1 MSADFS
7 PVLTES
13 IFQTIFEK
21 SPGSLLVRADVPVFT
36 IVAASD
42 DYLSITSA
50 TRENIVGKGFFE
62 MFPDDQD
69 RDNEFSARKIFTRVA
84 LTGEK
89 IVVPVYRY
97 DVFDLETK
105 IYVTHYWSCSN
116 APIYDAGNRLAYIL
130 NTVIDITAEVK
141 AKEAAI
147 ENENRLRLAAEAAS
161 FGTWEFDL
169 HSLSFIHSPYVAEI
183 FGHAAN
189 DALSLEQLKK
199 QVNAGDLENI
209 VRKSFWE
216 SLVTGKFLYEVRIC
230 WPDDALHWVKVQGV
244 VMTDDK
250 NSPLSLLGAIV
261 DTTESKRDEIRKS
274 DFIAMASLELKTPLT
289 SLKAYIQLLSKK
301 LAATD
306 DSFVT
311 NALTKANQQVN
322 RMTDLIHGFL
332 DLSKQEPAKLK
343 VKIQE
348 FDMVKLVEESIA
360 DALLVS
366 PQRMIEFESTGP
378 ITVAA
383 DRQKI
388 GQVIGN
394 FLSNAVKYSDK
405 EGKISVSCKALG
417 AEVEVAVKDEGIGI
431 RLKDQAKLFQRFYRV
446 ESAKMKNISGFGIGL
461 YLASEIIQRHKG
473 TIGVESKENV
483 GSRFYFTLPRG

>member
-1 MSADFS
+1 
-7 PVLTES
+7 
-13 IFQTIFEK
+13 
-21 SPGSLLVRADVPVFT
+21 
-36 IVAASD
+36 
-42 DYLSITSA
+42 
-50 TRENIVGKGFFE
+50 
-62 MFPDDQD
+62 
-69 RDNEFSARKIFTRVA
+69 
-84 LTGEK
+84 
-89 IVVPVYRY
+89 
-97 DVFDLETK
+97 
-105 IYVTHYWSCSN
+105 
-116 APIYDAGNRLAYIL
+116 
-130 NTVIDITAEVK
+130 
-141 AKEAAI
+141 
-147 ENENRLRLAAEAAS
+147 
-161 FGTWEFDL
+161 
-169 HSLSFIHSPYVAEI
+169 
-183 FGHAAN
+183 
-189 DALSLEQLKK
+189 
-199 QVNAGDLENI
+199 
-209 VRKSFWE
+209 
-216 SLVTGKFLYEVRIC
+216 
-230 WPDDALHWVKVQGV
+230 
-244 VMTDDK
+244 
-250 NSPLSLLGAIV
+250 
-261 DTTESKRDEIRKS
+261 
-274 DFIAMASLELKTPLT
+274 
-289 SLKAYIQLLSKK
+289 LLSKK

-473 TIGVESKENV
+473 TIGVESKETV